1 MEECINDLYET
12 RFDNDKLPI
21 LFLENQNAQIAIK
34 TARGITL
41 GKNIRNVVMQGTVWG
56 SLFCTTTMDKLGKIF
71 YENDEFLYK
80 YKNKAQIPSLGIVDD
95 ILSIQKCSIEASK
108 ANAVINAFVK
118 SKKLTK
124 NKCHRIHISGKI

>member
-1 MEECINDLYET
+1 MHG
-12 RFDNDKLPI
+12 R
-21 LFLENQNAQIAIK
+21 
-34 TARGITL
+34 
-41 GKNIRNVVMQGTVWG
+41 VWG

-108 ANAVINAFVK
+108 ANAVINAFVE
-118 SKKLTK
+118 SKKLTLSK
-124 NKCHRIHISGKI
+124 NKCHRIHISGKNKARNKSQKCTVLKVHEDKMSDSNEGKYLGDILNNT